1 MRFVPSTTLTEMQ
14 DGVAHE
20 AAVPSGTSNFF
31 IAFRVLAPERR
42 RAIESIYAFCR
53 RADDAVDAAP
63 DPTAAREAL
72 GRVSHALDVAF
83 GGSPTDA
90 ETVELSRVVRRFDLP
105 RKPFADL
112 LEGVSWDIDGR
123 RYDDT
128 ASLREYC
135 YRVASTV
142 GLLCVRIFGCRDGA
156 GDDYAR
162 ELGVAL
168 QWTNIL
174 RDVGQDLAAGRI
186 YLPTSSL
193 RRHRLSGRDLVSP
206 DAAARGRFRALV
218 REEARYAKHCF
229 AEARRS
235 LPVGERSRM
244 LAAEIM
250 AGVYRRLLRRVER
263 AGDRVLDRKVRV
275 SAVERG
281 WIAARLLA
289 RHRITGWAGP
299 RVEH

>member
-1 MRFVPSTTLTEMQ
+1 MRAEVRRGAAGAAG
-14 DGVAHE
+14 GVD
-20 AAVPSGTSNFF
+20 AASGTSNFF
-31 IAFRVLAPERR
+31 VAFRVLSPERR
-42 RAIESIYAFCR
+42 RAIESVYGFCR

-63 DPTAAREAL
+63 DPASARRAL
-72 GRVSHALDVAF
+72 GQVAEDLDRAF
-83 GGSPTDA
+83 AGKAADA
-90 ETVELSRVVRRFDLP
+90 ATEELSRVIRRFDLP
-105 RKPFADL
+105 RRPFSDL
-112 LEGVSWDIDGR
+112 LDGVSWDIDAR

-128 ASLREYC
+128 VALREYC

-156 GDDYAR
+156 GDEYAR

-174 RDVGQDLAAGRI
+174 RDVGQDLAAGRV
-186 YLPTSSL
+186 YLPTASL
-193 RRHRLSGRDLVSP
+193 RRHRLSDRDLSRP
-206 DAAARGRFRALV
+206 DAAARRRFRALV
-218 REEARYAKHCF
+218 REEARYAKLCF
-229 AEARRS
+229 AEARRA
-235 LPVGERSRM
+235 LPPQERSKV

-250 AGVYRRLLRRVER
+250 AGVYRRLLHRVER
-263 AGDRVLDRKVRV
+263 AGDGVLDRKVRV

-299 RVEH
+299 QVEH